1 VRYEVG
7 VTIFRACHLPETSE
21 MVQEIARLLNEKI
34 STPQREVIDEVSDD
48 QNDENDEN
56 DEEE

>member
-1 VRYEVG
+1 
-7 VTIFRACHLPETSE
+7 

-48 QNDENDEN
+48 QNDENN
-56 DEEE
+56 EEE

>member
-1 VRYEVG
+1 MRYEVG

-34 STPQREVIDEVSDD
+34 STPQREVIDEVNDD
-48 QNDENDEN
+48 QNDENDE
-56 DEEE
+56 EE